1 MSDAHFKTAIVGA
14 GGISRA
20 HLRALRGLD
29 HVEVVGVADVVPGK
43 AREYAEVYG
52 IAHAFESVEDLVAL
66 PGLDA
71 VHVCT
76 FNQAHRAPTVTALDA
91 GLHVIVEKPM
101 AARLD
106 DATAMVEAARR
117 NERLL
122 MCAVKSRFSDD
133 VMTAREI
140 CESGA
145 LGRIYYA
152 ETVAQRRRGIPGRTF
167 ISEATAGFGATA
179 DIGVYA
185 LDTALWLMGHPVPVS
200 VSGITLTEI
209 GFAGPPKR
217 GVHWQWDPGRLDVEE
232 FGAGWIRFDNGA
244 VLVLKS
250 VWAMHMESVGET
262 FVLGTEGGLQLSP
275 QLTLYKDTCGVLSDV
290 KLRVEESPPQVQF
303 FREIEAFY
311 QAIAHD
317 LPSPLDPWEALMTNV
332 VIQGLLDSAR
342 QGGQEVPVRMPLPP
356 TARLA

>member
-1 MSDAHFKTAIVGA
+1 MTQRKFKTGIVGS

-20 HLRALRGLD
+20 HLRAIRALD
-29 HVEVVGVADVVPGK
+29 NVDVIGVADIVPGK
-43 AREYAEVYG
+43 AQEYANTHE
-52 IAHAFESVEDLVAL
+52 IPNAFESVEELLDMS
-66 PGLDA
+66 GLDS

-76 FNQAHRAPTVTALDA
+76 FNQAHRGPTVAALDA

-106 DATAMVEAARR
+106 DAIAMVEASRR
-117 NERLL
+117 NSRIL

-133 VMTAREI
+133 VLTAREI
-140 CESGA
+140 YASGS

-185 LDTALWLMGHPVPVS
+185 LDTALWLMGHPLPVS
-200 VSGITLTEI
+200 VSGIALTEI
-209 GFAGPPKR
+209 GLSGPPKR
-217 GVHWQWDPGRLDVEE
+217 GVHWNWDPSNLDVEE
-232 FGAGWIRFDNGA
+232 FGAGWIRFENGA

-262 FVLGTEGGLQLSP
+262 FVLGTKGGIQLTP
-275 QLTLYKDTCGVLSDV
+275 HLTLYKDIGGVLSD
-290 KLRVEESPPQVQF
+290 LRLHVEKSSSQDQF
-303 FREIEAFY
+303 LREIQAFY
-311 QAIAHD
+311 VAIERD
-317 LPSPLDPWEALMTNV
+317 LPSPIDPWESLMTNV
-332 VIQGLLDSAR
+332 IIQGLLDSAKD
-342 QGGQEVPVRMPLPP
+342 GGAEIGVKMPLPP
-356 TARLA
+356 G

>member
-1 MSDAHFKTAIVGA
+1 MADAQFKTAIVGA

-20 HLRALRGLD
+20 HLRALRALD
-29 HVEVVGVADVVPGK
+29 QVEVIGVADVVPGK
-43 AREYAEVYG
+43 AQAYAATHG
-52 IAHAFESVEDLVAL
+52 IPHAFEDVADLVAL
-66 PGLDA
+66 PGLDS

-101 AARLD
+101 AARLE
-106 DATAMVEAARR
+106 DATAMVEASRR
-117 NERLL
+117 NGRLL

-133 VMTAREI
+133 IMTARDI
-140 CESGA
+140 FESGT

-167 ISEATAGFGATA
+167 ISESTAGFGATA

-185 LDTALWLMGHPVPVS
+185 LDTALWLMGHPAPVS
-200 VSGITLTEI
+200 VSGMTLTEI

-217 GVHWQWDPGRLDVEE
+217 GVHWNWDPGQLDVEE

-262 FVLGTEGGLQLSP
+262 FVLGTEGGLQLTP
-275 QLTLYKDTCGVLSDV
+275 HLTLYKDTCGVLSDV
-290 KLRVEESPPQVQF
+290 RLQVEESPQQVQF
-303 FREIEAFY
+303 FREIAAFY
-311 QAIAHD
+311 QAIESG

-332 VIQGLLDSAR
+332 IIQGLLDSAR
-342 QGGQEVPVRMPLPP
+342 QGGREVPVRMPLPP
-356 TARLA
+356 S

>member
-1 MSDAHFKTAIVGA
+1 MPKAKFKTAIVGA

-20 HLRALRGLD
+20 HLRALQALD
-29 HVEVVGVADVVPGK
+29 HVDVIGVADIVPGK
-43 AREYAEVYG
+43 AQDYADTYG
-52 IAHAFESVEDLVAL
+52 ISHAFERVEDLLAL
-66 PGLDA
+66 ANLDA

-76 FNQAHRAPTVTALDA
+76 FNQAHREPTVAALDA

-106 DATAMVEAARR
+106 DATAMVEASRS
-117 NERLL
+117 NNRLL

-133 VMTAREI
+133 VMTAREVF
-140 CESGA
+140 ESGK

-152 ETVAQRRRGIPGRTF
+152 ESIAQRRRGIPGRTF

-185 LDTALWLMGHPVPVS
+185 LDTALWLMGHPTPVS

-209 GFAGPPKR
+209 GLSGPPKR
-217 GVHWQWDPGRLDVEE
+217 GIHWNWDPSQLDVEE
-232 FGAGWIRFDNGA
+232 FGAGWIRFENGA

-262 FVLGTEGGLQLSP
+262 FVLGTEGGLQLTP

-290 KLRVEESPPQVQF
+290 KLHVEKSSAREQF
-303 FREIEAFY
+303 IREIDAFY
-311 QAIAHD
+311 QAIELG
-317 LPSPLDPWEALMTNV
+317 LPSPIDPWEALMTNV
-332 VIQGLLDSAR
+332 IIQGLLDSAR
-342 QGGQEVPVRMPLPP
+342 QGGVEIQVSMPLPP
-356 TARLA
+356 S